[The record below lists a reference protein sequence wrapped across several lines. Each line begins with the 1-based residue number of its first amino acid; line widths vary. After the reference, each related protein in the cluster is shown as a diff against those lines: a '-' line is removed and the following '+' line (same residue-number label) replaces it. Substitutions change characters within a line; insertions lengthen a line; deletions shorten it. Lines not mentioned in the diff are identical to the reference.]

1 MKQEYSYG
9 AVVYQIKDGQILYLI
24 EFRKLGH
31 VSLPKGHIEKGE
43 TPFQCALREIK
54 EETNL
59 EVDLETS
66 FHHTI
71 SYSPFPN
78 VWKEVTFYLAKAK
91 TFDIISQPEEV
102 KEAKWMSFKEARE
115 TLTFQS
121 DKDTLTDADNYRK
134 KHEEA
139 KRRSPLQ

>member
-91 TFDIISQPEEV
+91 TFDVISQPEKNSGRRRKSVQGNTYCYEM
-102 KEAKWMSFKEARE
+102 ECSGC
-115 TLTFQS
+115 
-121 DKDTLTDADNYRK
+121 YR
-134 KHEEA
+134 A
-139 KRRSPLQ
+139 YYTGI

>member
-9 AVVYQIKDGQILYLI
+9 AVVYQIKDGRILYLI

-91 TFDIISQPEEV
+91 TFDVISQPEEV

-115 TLTFQS
+115 ALTFQS

-134 KHEEA
+134 KHEED

>member
-24 EFRKLGH
+24 EFRNLGH

-91 TFDIISQPEEV
+91 TFDVISQPEEV

-115 TLTFQS
+115 ALTFQS

-134 KHEEA
+134 KHEED

>member
-24 EFRKLGH
+24 AFRKLGH

-91 TFDIISQPEEV
+91 TFDVISQPEEV
-102 KEAKWMSFKEARE
+102 KEAKWMPFKEARE
-115 TLTFQS
+115 ALTFQS

-134 KHEEA
+134 KHEED